1 MCGKF
6 GDSVTPVLEFTHFS
20 FQYRSQTEPT
30 LKDITLTVGKG
41 EKILILGRSGSGK
54 STLIHC
60 VNGLIPHAYK
70 GTIQGEYSIMGRDG
84 LSLDIFELSKLA
96 GTVLQDSDG
105 QFMGLSAAEDIAF
118 VAENDCIP
126 TPELRRRAAE
136 TAALVGMERYLS
148 RSPQDLSGGQKQRVS
163 MAGVLMD
170 NVELL
175 LFDEPLA
182 NLDPAAGMDAIEL
195 IDELHKNTGKTILI
209 VEHRLEDVLHRPVD
223 RVVLFVDGRIAADLP
238 PAEMLASG
246 LLPEAGIRE
255 PLYVSALRYAG
266 IPVTAASR
274 PERLE
279 TLSFD
284 KAALVTWCAEAPRP
298 ETPPPLLKIQDLSFR
313 YENADYG
320 TAAYEGPDHKGRA
333 VKDRVGKGRDSGKSE
348 DRIPGGVEHIS
359 FFVGRGECMSLVG
372 ENGAGK
378 STLAKLICG
387 FCRPDSGTI
396 CFNGEDLAPLTIM
409 ERAERIGY
417 VMQNPNQM
425 ISFPMIYDEVA
436 FGLRNRDV
444 GENEI
449 RDRVYHAL
457 KICGLYPFRNWPV
470 SALSYG
476 QKKRLTI
483 AAILVLNP
491 AFIIMDEPTA
501 GQDYRHYTEFME
513 FLKKLNDEQG
523 LSLLLITHDM
533 HLMLEYTPRA
543 AVFAGGKCLAVK
555 ESVEVLTDHGLI
567 ERARLKQTSL
577 YDLALK
583 AGIADPH
590 LFIRRFIAHENR
602 LRAAGRNATGQD
614 SRGGFTMPKAAPAG
628 EAAT

>member
-1 MCGKF
+1 MNH
-6 GDSVTPVLEFTHFS
+6 PVLEFNNFS
-20 FQYRSQTEPT
+20 FRYRSQTEPT
-30 LKDITLTVGKG
+30 LKDITFRVEKG

-60 VNGLIPHAYK
+60 INGLIPHAYK
-70 GTIQGEYSIMGRDG
+70 GTVWGEYNIMGENG
-84 LSLDIFELSKLA
+84 LSLNIFEISKRA

-118 VAENDCIP
+118 AAENDCIP
-126 TPELRRRAAE
+126 TAELRRRAAE
-136 TAALVGMERYLS
+136 TAALVGMEGHLS
-148 RSPQDLSGGQKQRVS
+148 KSPQDLSGGQKQRVS

-170 NVELL
+170 DVDLL

-182 NLDPAAGMDAIEL
+182 NLDPAAGMEAIEL

-223 RVVLFVDGRIAADLP
+223 RIVLFDGGRIAADLP

-266 IPVTAASR
+266 VPVTAASR
-274 PERLE
+274 PQSLE
-279 TLSFD
+279 TLNFD
-284 KAALVTWCAEAPRP
+284 KAALLDWRAEVPRP
-298 ETPPPLLKIQDLSFR
+298 ETPRPLLEIRDLSFR

-320 TAAYEGPDHKGRA
+320 GR
-333 VKDRVGKGRDSGKSE
+333 GFSGSGT
-348 DRIPGGVEHIS
+348 PGGVERIS
-359 FFVGRGECMSLVG
+359 FFVGQGECMSLVG

-387 FCRPDSGTI
+387 FCRPDSGTVY
-396 CFNGEDLAPLTIM
+396 FNGEDLGPLTIM

-449 RDRVYHAL
+449 RERVYNSL
-457 KICGLYPFRNWPV
+457 KVCGLYPFRNWPV

-476 QKKRLTI
+476 QKKRLT
-483 AAILVLNP
+483 
-491 AFIIMDEPTA
+491 
-501 GQDYRHYTEFME
+501 
-513 FLKKLNDEQG
+513 
-523 LSLLLITHDM
+523 
-533 HLMLEYTPRA
+533 
-543 AVFAGGKCLAVK
+543 
-555 ESVEVLTDHGLI
+555 
-567 ERARLKQTSL
+567 
-577 YDLALK
+577 
-583 AGIADPH
+583 
-590 LFIRRFIAHENR
+590 
-602 LRAAGRNATGQD
+602 
-614 SRGGFTMPKAAPAG
+614 
-628 EAAT
+628 